1 MKARST
7 QASHWQGAIVAGA
20 RLYNGV
26 KIDGASSNST
36 VFVEAFGDDTNIP
49 INLRGK
55 GTGNVILGNSSQA
68 THAQSLQLNGASTF
82 AGRAVFSSGVSVTGN
97 STFGAM
103 SGAASTLASLQISGA
118 STFAGR
124 SVFSSGIA
132 VTGDSTL
139 AALNAGASTLASL
152 TVSSNVT
159 VGGLDA
165 ARGFKS
171 TSYRFLIPAVGVGAL
186 EEYSLA
192 STIADV
198 VPGDLFSLYPTAA
211 SSLSTSLMW
220 NYRLSTAAASRVT
233 ITFYNPHSTTAT
245 STGSGVWQMQWVKF
259 V

>member
-7 QASHWQGAIVAGA
+7 QASHWQGAIVAGT

-26 KIDGASSNST
+26 KLEGASSNST
-36 VFVEAFGDDTNIP
+36 VIVEAFGDDTNIP

-68 THAQSLQLNGASTF
+68 AYAGKNLVVTSSLTVGAGAT
-82 AGRAVFSSGVSVTGN
+82 FSSG
-97 STFGAM
+97 
-103 SGAASTLASLQISGA
+103 TLIA
-118 STFAGR
+118 
-124 SVFSSGIA
+124 SSGLK
-132 VTGDSTL
+132 VGTL
-139 AALNAGASTLASL
+139 D
-152 TVSSNVT
+152 TV
-159 VGGLDA
+159 
-165 ARGFKS
+165 RGFVS

-186 EEYSLA
+186 AEYALA

-211 SSLSTSLMW
+211 SSLSTSLRW